1 MSELNGG
8 TMVVERRGFS
18 GAQMLLAV
26 LGGAVAG
33 AAVALVTAPRSG
45 RETRARIND
54 FANSGREKA
63 KQFPDAVKAAGTAA
77 RVAFTDAMREP
88 VES

>member
-8 TMVVERRGFS
+8 AVMVERRGFS

-26 LGGAVAG
+26 LGGAAAG
-33 AAVALVTAPRSG
+33 AAVALLTAPRSG

-88 VES
+88 VDS

>member
-8 TMVVERRGFS
+8 TVMVERRGFS

-26 LGGAVAG
+26 LGGAAAG
-33 AAVALVTAPRSG
+33 AAVALLTAPRSG

-88 VES
+88 VDI

>member
-8 TMVVERRGFS
+8 TIVVERRGFS
-18 GAQMLLAV
+18 GMQLLLAV
-26 LGGAVAG
+26 LGGAAAG
-33 AAVALVTAPRSG
+33 AAVALMTAPRSG

-88 VES
+88 VDS